1 MDQVSP
7 LHEQCILVE
16 DSGHALFLC
25 GSLLWPVKN
34 CMNTCGFLRAVDGRQ
49 HYNTGANHMG
59 RNLLNESSLILGFVR

>member
-25 GSLLWPVKN
+25 GSLLWPVKKLHEHLW
-34 CMNTCGFLRAVDGRQ
+34 FPQ
-49 HYNTGANHMG
+49 
-59 RNLLNESSLILGFVR
+59 SSGWKAAL